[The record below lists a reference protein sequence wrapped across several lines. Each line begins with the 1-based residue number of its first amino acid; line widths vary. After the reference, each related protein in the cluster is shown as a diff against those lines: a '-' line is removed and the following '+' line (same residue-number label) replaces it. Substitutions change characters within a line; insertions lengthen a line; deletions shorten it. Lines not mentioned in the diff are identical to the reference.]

1 MQWADIPVYQ
11 NPYSFL
17 IYMYDIVIY
26 PGGIHKL
33 HEITTPFLNSKYK
46 AVKKDH
52 NFCIKKGK
60 MTII

>member
-11 NPYSFL
+11 NPYSLL

-52 NFCIKKGK
+52 NFCIK
-60 MTII
+60 